1 MAAGRCE
8 KWPDV
13 FSHPPPSPWSSC
25 PANTGDLAESCPS
38 SSGFP
43 GASKQLVPIRGP
55 HHCCWG
61 GQTAPSFGDLA
72 SMGPVQEPCA
82 HSA

>member
-1 MAAGRCE
+1 MARC
-8 KWPDV
+8 V
-13 FSHPPPSPWSSC
+13 FT
-25 PANTGDLAESCPS
+25 PASFPVEQTPHKHGYLAESCPS